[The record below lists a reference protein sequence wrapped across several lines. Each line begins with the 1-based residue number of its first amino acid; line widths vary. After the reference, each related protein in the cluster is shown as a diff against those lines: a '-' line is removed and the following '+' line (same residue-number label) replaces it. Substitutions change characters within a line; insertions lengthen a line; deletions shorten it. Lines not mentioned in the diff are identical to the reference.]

1 MDYEALMDERQK
13 HVHEHF
19 SSNSKLNDPEFIKK
33 LLDWITFWRRN
44 PSRFVQRY
52 FGITLYLY
60 QHIIL
65 YLMDIF
71 PSICIVAAR
80 SAAKSFIIAVY
91 ACKEAILR
99 PGSLIVVAS
108 ATKKQARLIVSEK
121 IAKEILPR
129 SPLLQQEIKTI
140 KDNQNDIE
148 VKFNNG
154 SSIVVL
160 VANEN
165 VRGYRATVFI
175 YEEFRMIVKSI
186 IDTVLSPTLFQR
198 QIPFRI
204 KYPDEYKELKEE
216 PKEIYISSAWYK
228 SHWMWDYMK
237 LVTRDMLGKGKSVL
251 IGMDYSIAL
260 KHEIKTRDFL
270 VKERKKLDRVAWT
283 IEYENQMVAENAHAY
298 FTYDM
303 LNKNRVLKRPF
314 YPRKNEDV
322 LSKVKAKHT
331 IPKQAGEIRI
341 IACDIAPEGGT
352 GNDNSVFTCI
362 RALPE
367 SKEYKVSDTSGDHI
381 EVKQGYRRQ
390 VVYMEPQAE
399 FETTKQA
406 IRIKQLFADFEAD
419 YCVLDTRNAGV
430 AIYDALAKVL
440 YDVDRNVEYE
450 PWTCMNDDKLK
461 ARIVI
466 AGQKEAVFSVKASL
480 ELNSKIA
487 VSMRDSLNNRMI
499 ELMVSNQE
507 GVEELQCLYPEY
519 VSADVDTQ
527 LFYERPFLETVA
539 LINEMIGLEYTVQN
553 QTNLIKIEERPGAR
567 KDRYTSVSYGNYF
580 VSLLEADL
588 FSDSS
593 GYEYV
598 TLCN

>member
-19 SSNSKLNDPEFIKK
+19 SPNSKLNDPEFVKK

-148 VKFNNG
+148 VKFN
-154 SSIVVL
+154 
-160 VANEN
+160 
-165 VRGYRATVFI
+165 
-175 YEEFRMIVKSI
+175 
-186 IDTVLSPTLFQR
+186 
-198 QIPFRI
+198 
-204 KYPDEYKELKEE
+204 
-216 PKEIYISSAWYK
+216 
-228 SHWMWDYMK
+228 
-237 LVTRDMLGKGKSVL
+237 
-251 IGMDYSIAL
+251 
-260 KHEIKTRDFL
+260 
-270 VKERKKLDRVAWT
+270 RVAWT

-322 LSKVKAKHT
+322 LSKIKAKHT

-341 IACDIAPEGGT
+341 VACDIAPEGGT

-466 AGQKEAVFSVKASL
+466 AGQKEVVFSVKASL

-507 GVEELQCLYPEY
+507 GVEELQRLYPEY
-519 VSADVDTQ
+519 ASADVDTQ

>member
-1 MDYEALMDERQK
+1 MDYDTLMDDRQK
-13 HVHEHF
+13 HLHEHF
-19 SSNSKLNDPEFIKK
+19 PSTSKLSDPVFVKK
-33 LLDWITFWRRN
+33 LLEWLTFWRRN
-44 PSRFVQRY
+44 PNRFVQRY
-52 FGITLYLY
+52 FGISLYLY

-65 YLMDIF
+65 YLMDLC

-108 ATKKQARLIVSEK
+108 ATKKQAKLIVSEK
-121 IAKEILPR
+121 IIKEILPR
-129 SPLLQQEIKTI
+129 SPLLQEEIKSI
-140 KDNQNDIE
+140 KDSQNEIE

-175 YEEFRMIVKSI
+175 YEEFRMIAKNI

-198 QIPFRI
+198 QIPFRN
-204 KYPDEYKELKEE
+204 KHQDEYKALREE
-216 PKEIYISSAWYK
+216 PKEIYISSSWYK
-228 SHWMWDYMK
+228 SHWMWDFMK
-237 LVTRDMLGKGKSVL
+237 LVTKDMLNKGTSIL

-270 VKERKKLDRVAWT
+270 VKERNKLDRVAWM
-283 IEYENQMVAENAHAY
+283 IEYENQMVSENAHAY
-298 FTYDM
+298 FTYEM
-303 LNKNRVLKRPF
+303 LNRNRVLKRPF
-314 YPRKNEDV
+314 YPRRNEDV
-322 LSKVKAKHT
+322 FGRGKNKYA

-341 IACDIAPEGGT
+341 VSCDIAIVGGEA
-352 GNDNSVFTCI
+352 NDNSIFSCI

-367 SKEYKVSDTSGDHI
+367 SKEYKVSDTTGDHI
-381 EVKQGYRRQ
+381 EIKQGYRRQ
-390 VVYMEPQAE
+390 VVYMEPQGNL
-399 FETTKQA
+399 ETMAQA
-406 IRIKQLFADFEAD
+406 IRIKQLFADFDAD
-419 YCVLDTRNAGV
+419 YCILDCQNAGQSL
-430 AIYDALAKVL
+430 YDSLAKVL

-450 PWTCMNDDKLK
+450 PWTCMNDEKTK
-461 ARIVI
+461 NRIVI
-466 AGQKEAVFSVKASL
+466 SGQKEVVFSIKASL

-487 VSMRDSLNNRMI
+487 VCMKDTLRSHMI

-507 GVEELQCLYPEY
+507 GIEELQRIVPEY
-519 VSADVDTQ
+519 ATADVDTQ
-527 LFYERPFLETVA
+527 LFYERPYLETVA

-553 QTNLIKIEERPGAR
+553 QTGLIKIEEKSGAR

-580 VSLLEADL
+580 ISLLESDL

-598 TLCN
+598 TLYN